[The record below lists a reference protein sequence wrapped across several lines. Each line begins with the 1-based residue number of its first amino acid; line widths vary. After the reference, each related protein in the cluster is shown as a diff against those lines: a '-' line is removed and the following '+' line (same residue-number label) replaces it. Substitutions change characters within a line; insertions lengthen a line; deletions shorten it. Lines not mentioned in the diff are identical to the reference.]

1 MRTIAQGFKYPLGLF
16 ALVGELLAM
25 FVAMLTGLVLWEM
38 VLVAGDLVDSCVD
51 SVLDVL
57 VLGIEEVLM
66 MDVPMSVDFR
76 TDTGEVLLV
85 VVTVDFIP
93 GVVVTDVGVT
103 VFVSVVLMPRK
114 EVIQQDVVEIIKR
127 ETDILKHR
135 LK

>member
-16 ALVGELLAM
+16 AFVGELLAM

-38 VLVAGDLVDSCVD
+38 VLVAGDLVDSFVD

-57 VLGIEEVLM
+57 VLGFEEVSM
-66 MDVPMSVDFR
+66 MDMPMSVEFR
-76 TDTGEVLLV
+76 TDTGEV

-103 VFVSVVLMPRK
+103 VFISVVPVPRK

-127 ETDILKHR
+127 ETEILKHR